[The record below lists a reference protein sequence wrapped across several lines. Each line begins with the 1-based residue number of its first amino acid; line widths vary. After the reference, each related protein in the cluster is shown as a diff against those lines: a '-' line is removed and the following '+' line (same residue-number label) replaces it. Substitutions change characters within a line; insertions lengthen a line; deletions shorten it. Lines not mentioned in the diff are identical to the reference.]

1 MSLKLESAEVK
12 IASGLAAMGR
22 YSLTT
27 DLITLLSVRSVPGT
41 DIENTMLKD

>member
-22 YSLTT
+22 FSLTA
-27 DLITLLSVRSVPGT
+27 DFHLSQFGSSVPRAEVGVPET
-41 DIENTMLKD
+41 L

>member
-22 YSLTT
+22 FTA
-27 DLITLLSVRSVPGT
+27 DFHLSQFGSSVPRAEVGVPET
-41 DIENTMLKD
+41 L

>member
-27 DLITLLSVRSVPGT
+27 DLITLLSVRSVPGA
-41 DIENTMLKD
+41 DVANALVC